1 MKQNDT
7 ILSAAL
13 RSLWLF
19 SFRTDSNP
27 KLRSHSI
34 DAALRLCFFVL
45 FVNNCYEL
53 RLVCWRPF
61 QSSHFDAR
69 MGSKMARLQKR
80 SKTALFRVL
89 CFGRVFGCLR
99 SKSRY
104 KTKLDPLASIFDGS
118 PRAAF
123 RFALR
128 TTKKPTIIA
137 SSSLS
142 PVVARRSAPPWVKL
156 FFCG

>member
-1 MKQNDT
+1 MPLCGFAFLFCLW
-7 ILSAAL
+7 IAATHCV
-13 RSLWLF
+13 
-19 SFRTDSNP
+19 SFV
-27 KLRSHSI
+27 K
-34 DAALRLCFFVL
+34 A
-45 FVNNCYEL
+45 
-53 RLVCWRPF
+53 F
-61 QSSHFDAR
+61 QSSHFDTR
-69 MGSKMARLQKR
+69 MGSKMALLQKR

-89 CFGRVFGCLR
+89 CFVRAFGCLR

-104 KTKLDPLASIFDGS
+104 KTKLDPLAPIFDGS

-142 PVVARRSAPPWVKL
+142 PVVARRSAPPLVKL
-156 FFCG
+156 FFCGWGFSVIAVWFNQVNSLLKTKCFSILRWMI

>member
-1 MKQNDT
+1 M
-7 ILSAAL
+7 
-13 RSLWLF
+13 
-19 SFRTDSNP
+19 P
-27 KLRSHSI
+27 
-34 DAALRLCFFVL
+34 LCGFAFFVL
-45 FVNNCYEL
+45 FVNSCYAL

-61 QSSHFDAR
+61 QSSRLDTR

-128 TTKKPTIIA
+128 TTKKPTIIT

-142 PVVARRSAPPWVKL
+142 SVVSRRSAPPWVKL
-156 FFCG
+156 FFCGWGFSVIAVLFKQVNSLLKTKCFSILRWMI